1 MNTDISKIVLKIIN
15 DLPDSSDQKVINF
28 SNLSDIIEGHT
39 PLTYLLKKQRF
50 LNYAISPLSL
60 QELLQ
65 NNQLDKV
72 DNLSLIEYYMNNK
85 KSYFYNNNLTFSR
98 ENINYLFANTNWK
111 EIRID
116 YDFFMKLIDS
126 GIFNQLNNENI
137 DLLFDRLDYTD
148 IKLTSELLL
157 NNEKYNHIDNLIE
170 RIIDNANLKESMV
183 KKDYQLEQKIN
194 DYILSNFE
202 LDFIYTEKIIDKTND
217 KNFTYKAIY
226 NILGKS
232 NKTNYSD
239 EQFKLFFKKLDI
251 ENFNQAGQKNII
263 TRIITNNQS
272 LKFNQEDFNYLFS
285 LIKIN
290 KLNNFKNHDKQL
302 INYIVKVNKTNQ
314 INFNSEQIN
323 YLIKNS
329 FADIELFK
337 LICENNFKQNLNV
350 DLDSFLYLIKHSNF
364 NYYQQDFE
372 NPILTVIKNKDQ
384 LPAEHLDIILE
395 ETIKN
400 SVQYMLEKK
409 DNSFIN
415 LLIING
421 EKPILSKKQLRF
433 IIEEMGVIGI
443 EKIIKFI
450 DYANLPT
457 KNEEQYYGKE
467 HFAKEIN
474 KIKAIFKNNCFTEE
488 ELNKIKENIAG
499 YKTKYVKNY
508 YNVFNKLIILFKNSS
523 IFDIKIKK
531 TNKKEKTNNQ
541 APVKLSDNL
550 YKLEIEQYNNHV
562 EKVKT
567 NIKDRII
574 TEEENLLLNVYP
586 EKIKESISLLA
597 EIKSLN
603 NADKT
608 KEAEKIVIEQIML
621 ANKAMAKYLT
631 DNQENLI
638 VDKLNALR
646 MNHRFINIT
655 SKN

>member
-1 MNTDISKIVLKIIN
+1 MTI
-15 DLPDSSDQKVINF
+15 
-28 SNLSDIIEGHT
+28 
-39 PLTYLLKKQRF
+39 LLKKSKNVIKKKRKNLKLEKFILDKINLQCYRAYNFTSLLDTGHFNNIDPF
-50 LNYAISPLSL
+50 LYLLRNRTAHNLDFLSPDILDYMATNSNLKISDRDKQFNALMHALSDDSFKYLSSAFFNYLIYNSDLSL
-60 QELLQ
+60 TSLEKESALLIAA
-65 NNQLDKV
+65 K
-72 DNLSLIEYYMNNK
+72 SLE
-85 KSYFYNNNLTFSR
+85 NNNLDNNAS
-98 ENINYLFANTNWK
+98 IHK
-111 EIRID
+111 ID
-116 YDFFMKLIDS
+116 W
-126 GIFNQLNNENI
+126 
-137 DLLFDRLDYTD
+137 
-148 IKLTSELLL
+148 
-157 NNEKYNHIDNLIE
+157 
-170 RIIDNANLKESMV
+170 
-183 KKDYQLEQKIN
+183 
-194 DYILSNFE
+194 
-202 LDFIYTEKIIDKTND
+202 
-217 KNFTYKAIY
+217 
-226 NILGKS
+226 
-232 NKTNYSD
+232 
-239 EQFKLFFKKLDI
+239 
-251 ENFNQAGQKNII
+251 
-263 TRIITNNQS
+263 
-272 LKFNQEDFNYLFS
+272 
-285 LIKIN
+285 
-290 KLNNFKNHDKQL
+290 
-302 INYIVKVNKTNQ
+302 
-314 INFNSEQIN
+314 N